1 MNPQTVQ
8 ATFGCLLHDVGKAVY
23 RAGIS
28 DGRHGEAGYRFVR
41 DIDGYGQAKAV
52 LDCIRYHHAAQLRQ
66 AKDCDPLAA
75 IAYIAD
81 NIAAAAD
88 RRQTGD
94 ETQFD
99 RYLPL
104 SPVFTH
110 LNGEHP
116 GHTLP
121 PHALDGRLR
130 LPLDGSFRLS
140 AGDYEQILLT
150 LRRELSAMPPQEEW
164 LNSLLSVWESCM
176 STVPSST
183 NTGESPDISLYDH
196 SKVTAAVGAC
206 ISEYLLDRGETDYFT
221 ALVQQEQSFR
231 LQQAFL
237 LYSADFSGIQKFIY
251 SVSTRNALKS
261 LRSRSFFLELCME
274 HYIDEL
280 LQLCG
285 LSRANLLYSGG
296 GHCYVLLPNTE
307 KTVRAIQAWNT
318 RFNDFLIEQFGVR
331 LYLADGYTPC
341 SANDLTNTPA
351 EEAPY
356 QAMFRRVSHQVAKK
370 KLHRYS
376 VQQLRRMN
384 QSHQDPGQRE
394 CRICGRTD
402 ALRDGEADTC
412 ICLWCALFESLSRK
426 IQGQDVYVVSRD
438 AAGADFTLPA
448 AQGELS
454 FILTNEARA
463 RQLLA
468 GEGVVRV
475 YTKNRFCAG
484 LRYSTRIY
492 VGDYA
497 ADNSMAALAG
507 ASEGVPR
514 LGVCRMDVDNLGQ
527 SFVSGYECA
536 AESDPVKRQHFVTLS
551 RTAAFSRQMSLF
563 FKGYI
568 NPILSGEFEH
578 CRALQV
584 AVVYSGGD
592 DVFLVGAWTDVLE
605 GARRIR

>member
-1 MNPQTVQ
+1 MIAIVVISHFSLKQLTPRKGTTLWKGGTLMNPQTVQ

-52 LDCIRYHHAAQLRQ
+52 LDCIRCHHAAQLRQ

-75 IAYIAD
+75 IACIAD

-150 LRRELSAMPPQEEW
+150 LRRELSALPPQEEW

-280 LQLCG
+280 L
-285 LSRANLLYSGG
+285 
-296 GHCYVLLPNTE
+296 
-307 KTVRAIQAWNT
+307 
-318 RFNDFLIEQFGVR
+318 
-331 LYLADGYTPC
+331 
-341 SANDLTNTPA
+341 
-351 EEAPY
+351 
-356 QAMFRRVSHQVAKK
+356 
-370 KLHRYS
+370 
-376 VQQLRRMN
+376 
-384 QSHQDPGQRE
+384 
-394 CRICGRTD
+394 
-402 ALRDGEADTC
+402 
-412 ICLWCALFESLSRK
+412 
-426 IQGQDVYVVSRD
+426 
-438 AAGADFTLPA
+438 
-448 AQGELS
+448 
-454 FILTNEARA
+454 
-463 RQLLA
+463 
-468 GEGVVRV
+468 
-475 YTKNRFCAG
+475 
-484 LRYSTRIY
+484 
-492 VGDYA
+492 
-497 ADNSMAALAG
+497 
-507 ASEGVPR
+507 
-514 LGVCRMDVDNLGQ
+514 
-527 SFVSGYECA
+527 
-536 AESDPVKRQHFVTLS
+536 
-551 RTAAFSRQMSLF
+551 
-563 FKGYI
+563 
-568 NPILSGEFEH
+568 
-578 CRALQV
+578 
-584 AVVYSGGD
+584 
-592 DVFLVGAWTDVLE
+592 
-605 GARRIR
+605 

>member
-8 ATFGCLLHDVGKAVY
+8 ATFGCLLYDVGKAVC

-75 IAYIAD
+75 IACIAD

-121 PHALDGRLR
+121 PHALDGCLR

-140 AGDYEQILLT
+140 AGDYEQILLP
-150 LRRELSAMPPQEEW
+150 LRRELSALPPQEEW

-231 LQQAFL
+231 LQQAFALFRRFFRHPEVYLQRVHQECAEVPAKPL
-237 LYSADFSGIQKFIY
+237 LLSGAVHGALHRTSCCSCAASAGPICSTAAAGTAMCCCPTRKRPSGP
-251 SVSTRNALKS
+251 
-261 LRSRSFFLELCME
+261 SRR
-274 HYIDEL
+274 
-280 LQLCG
+280 G
-285 LSRANLLYSGG
+285 
-296 GHCYVLLPNTE
+296 
-307 KTVRAIQAWNT
+307 
-318 RFNDFLIEQFGVR
+318 
-331 LYLADGYTPC
+331 
-341 SANDLTNTPA
+341 TPA
-351 EEAPY
+351 
-356 QAMFRRVSHQVAKK
+356 STT
-370 KLHRYS
+370 S
-376 VQQLRRMN
+376 
-384 QSHQDPGQRE
+384 
-394 CRICGRTD
+394 
-402 ALRDGEADTC
+402 
-412 ICLWCALFESLSRK
+412 SLSSLACGC
-426 IQGQDVYVVSRD
+426 IWQT
-438 AAGADFTLPA
+438 AIPPA
-448 AQGELS
+448 APT
-454 FILTNEARA
+454 I
-463 RQLLA
+463 
-468 GEGVVRV
+468 
-475 YTKNRFCAG
+475 
-484 LRYSTRIY
+484 
-492 VGDYA
+492 
-497 ADNSMAALAG
+497 
-507 ASEGVPR
+507 
-514 LGVCRMDVDNLGQ
+514 
-527 SFVSGYECA
+527 
-536 AESDPVKRQHFVTLS
+536 
-551 RTAAFSRQMSLF
+551 
-563 FKGYI
+563 
-568 NPILSGEFEH
+568 
-578 CRALQV
+578 
-584 AVVYSGGD
+584 
-592 DVFLVGAWTDVLE
+592 
-605 GARRIR
+605 

>member
-8 ATFGCLLHDVGKAVY
+8 ATFGCLLHDVGKAVC

-75 IAYIAD
+75 IACIAD

-121 PHALDGRLR
+121 PHALDGCLR

-150 LRRELSAMPPQEEW
+150 LRRELSALPPQEEW

-237 LYSADFSGIQKFIY
+237 LYSADFSG
-251 SVSTRNALKS
+251 SSTA
-261 LRSRSFFLELCME
+261 C
-274 HYIDEL
+274 
-280 LQLCG
+280 
-285 LSRANLLYSGG
+285 
-296 GHCYVLLPNTE
+296 P
-307 KTVRAIQAWNT
+307 
-318 RFNDFLIEQFGVR
+318 
-331 LYLADGYTPC
+331 
-341 SANDLTNTPA
+341 
-351 EEAPY
+351 
-356 QAMFRRVSHQVAKK
+356 
-370 KLHRYS
+370 
-376 VQQLRRMN
+376 
-384 QSHQDPGQRE
+384 PGMR
-394 CRICGRTD
+394 
-402 ALRDGEADTC
+402 
-412 ICLWCALFESLSRK
+412 
-426 IQGQDVYVVSRD
+426 
-438 AAGADFTLPA
+438 
-448 AQGELS
+448 
-454 FILTNEARA
+454 
-463 RQLLA
+463 
-468 GEGVVRV
+468 
-475 YTKNRFCAG
+475 
-484 LRYSTRIY
+484 
-492 VGDYA
+492 
-497 ADNSMAALAG
+497 
-507 ASEGVPR
+507 
-514 LGVCRMDVDNLGQ
+514 
-527 SFVSGYECA
+527 
-536 AESDPVKRQHFVTLS
+536 
-551 RTAAFSRQMSLF
+551 
-563 FKGYI
+563 
-568 NPILSGEFEH
+568 
-578 CRALQV
+578 
-584 AVVYSGGD
+584 
-592 DVFLVGAWTDVLE
+592 
-605 GARRIR
+605 